1 MRSVRW
7 SFRKLTTNRE
17 GYMVYIALIVAA
29 GLVGVDQ
36 LFKWLAIQK
45 LAPIDTYSVLMIGDR
60 EILNFTYTENSGA
73 AFGIMSNQRYLL
85 LIITIAAMIAA
96 IYLLMSK
103 RINHNFLIWSVSLI
117 IAGGLG
123 NLIDRIFRAYVV
135 DYIDVRLI
143 NFAIFNFADCCV
155 VIGTI
160 GLLFY
165 VIFLDGRLQKEKGI
179 NANAAE
185 IDLEDEHDL
194 DVVINK
200 NNRPIN
206 VDDILDQYSSSKD
219 KNNE

>member
-1 MRSVRW
+1 
-7 SFRKLTTNRE
+7 
-17 GYMVYIALIVAA
+17 MVYIALIVAA

-45 LAPIDTYSVLMIGDR
+45 LTTIDTYSVLMIGDR

-85 LIITIAAMIAA
+85 LFITIAAMIAA
-96 IYLLMSK
+96 IYLLVSK
-103 RINHNFLIWSVSLI
+103 KINHNFLIWSVSLI

-160 GLLFY
+160 GLLYY
-165 VIFLDGRLQKEKGI
+165 VVFLDGKSHKGKEIKADTDKI
-179 NANAAE
+179 V
-185 IDLEDEHDL
+185 LEEEPDL

-200 NNRPIN
+200 NNSPID
-206 VDDILDQYSSSKD
+206 VDDIIDRYSSTKD
-219 KNNE
+219 KSNE

>member
-1 MRSVRW
+1 
-7 SFRKLTTNRE
+7 
-17 GYMVYIALIVAA
+17 MVYIALIVAA

-45 LAPIDTYSVLMIGDR
+45 LEPIDTYSVLMIGDK
-60 EILNFTYTENSGA
+60 EVLNFTYTENSGA
-73 AFGIMSNQRYLL
+73 AFGILSNQRYLL

-96 IYLLMSK
+96 IYLLASK
-103 RINHNFLIWSVSLI
+103 KINHNFLIWSVSLI

-160 GLLFY
+160 GLLIY
-165 VIFLDGRLQKEKGI
+165 VIFLDGRTQKDKALDTGDAGNISEEEDGLDMS
-179 NANAAE
+179 
-185 IDLEDEHDL
+185 IDSSASL
-194 DVVINK
+194 D
-200 NNRPIN
+200 
-206 VDDILDQYSSSKD
+206 VDDILAQYSRSKD
-219 KNNE
+219 EGNE

>member
-1 MRSVRW
+1 
-7 SFRKLTTNRE
+7 
-17 GYMVYIALIVAA
+17 MVYIALIVAI

-85 LIITIAAMIAA
+85 LFITIAAMIAA
-96 IYLLMSK
+96 IYLLLSK
-103 RINHNFLIWSVSLI
+103 KIDHNFLIWSVALI

-123 NLIDRIFRAYVV
+123 NLIDRIFRSYVV

-143 NFAIFNFADCCV
+143 NFAIFNLADCCV

-165 VIFLDGRLQKEKGI
+165 VIFLDGKSQKEKEI
-179 NANAAE
+179 NADTAKIDSDEE
-185 IDLEDEHDL
+185 IDL

-200 NNRPIN
+200 NSNPID
-206 VDDILDQYSSSKD
+206 VDDILDQYSSTKD
-219 KNNE
+219 KSNE

>member
-1 MRSVRW
+1 
-7 SFRKLTTNRE
+7 
-17 GYMVYIALIVAA
+17 MVYIALIVAA

-45 LAPIDTYSVLMIGDR
+45 LEPIDTYSVLMIGDK
-60 EILNFTYTENSGA
+60 EVLNFTYTENSGA
-73 AFGIMSNQRYLL
+73 AFGILSNQRYLL

-96 IYLLMSK
+96 IYLLASK
-103 RINHNFLIWSVSLI
+103 KINHNFLIWSVSLI

-160 GLLFY
+160 GLLIY
-165 VIFLDGRLQKEKGI
+165 VIFLDGRTQKDKALDTGDAGNIPEEEDGLDMS
-179 NANAAE
+179 
-185 IDLEDEHDL
+185 IDSSASL
-194 DVVINK
+194 D
-200 NNRPIN
+200 
-206 VDDILDQYSSSKD
+206 VDDILAQYSRSKD
-219 KNNE
+219 EGNE